1 MRTHFYKHTHTQS
14 SLHTQ
19 EIPRPSGPACS
30 TTQTQTPPTSH
41 LPPSTSAKFTKN
53 LLAEPHLQAI
63 SAVVVESGRVE
74 ETGHFTQNPPSSPPP
89 IPPSP
94 PPPGSG
100 HLKEVQGGWRA
111 WVCVCVCVGLCV
123 SVRKRKP
130 IPPFHA
136 QGGLYCSGPVPNPS
150 SSLTNCL
157 KVSYPPSPPP
167 CRNPT
172 TTFNVPQ

>member
-41 LPPSTSAKFTKN
+41 LPPPTSAKFTKN

-111 WVCVCVCVGLCV
+111 WVCVCVRGFVCVGEKKETHPTISRSGRTLL
-123 SVRKRKP
+123 SRSGAKP
-130 IPPFHA
+130 LKFINKLP
-136 QGGLYCSGPVPNPS
+136 QGFLSPS
-150 SSLTNCL
+150 TPSLL
-157 KVSYPPSPPP
+157 QPHHHL
-167 CRNPT
+167 
-172 TTFNVPQ
+172 